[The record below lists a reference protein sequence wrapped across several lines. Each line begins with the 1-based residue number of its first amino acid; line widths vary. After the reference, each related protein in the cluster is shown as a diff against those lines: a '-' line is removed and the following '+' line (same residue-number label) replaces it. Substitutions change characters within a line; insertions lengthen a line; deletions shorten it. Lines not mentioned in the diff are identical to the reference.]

1 MLVYT
6 WGKLLSS
13 EHIWGVTSVDPV
25 IIPVQCLKGIQRLL
39 SAEMLALPTG
49 AMVFLHVDMR
59 AALYLGN
66 AS

>member
-13 EHIWGVTSVDPV
+13 EHIWGGTSVDPSDNTL
-25 IIPVQCLKGIQRLL
+25 QWLEGIRRLL

-49 AMVFLHVDMR
+49 TMVFLHIDTRVG
-59 AALYLGN
+59 LYLGN